1 MSDTIEQIPN
11 LAPMKWGKLDDKSF
25 EKIVMAASVSATI
38 FNFKFRSSEWW
49 QVLGIIITEN
59 LWFAE
64 SMLEDED
71 EFLQLMNERSVRLV
85 LLISVETDQ

>member
-25 EKIVMAASVSATI
+25 AKIVMAASVSATI
-38 FNFKFRSSEWW
+38 FNFKFRSWEWW
-49 QVLGIIITEN
+49 QVLGMIITEN

-64 SMLEDED
+64 SMPEDEDED
-71 EFLQLMNERSVRLV
+71 EFCNWWMKGLS
-85 LLISVETDQ
+85 D

>member
-11 LAPMKWGKLDDKSF
+11 LAPMKWGKLDNKSR

-38 FNFKFRSSEWW
+38 FNFKFRSWEWW

-64 SMLEDED
+64 SMCEH
-71 EFLQLMNERSVRLV
+71 EFCNWWMKDLS
-85 LLISVETDQ
+85 D